1 MTQQRTDASEG
12 GRNPVRAKKSLGQNF
27 LTAPSIAEL
36 IAKTALQSNPKTV
49 FEIGPGTGMLT
60 RALLANGAKVTAV
73 EKDEELYARLR
84 EEFSSETQSDLLTLI
99 CGDALVETPEKLDF
113 KPQSY
118 SVAANI
124 PYYITGMLFRLF
136 LEKLHQPSIIVFLV
150 QKEVA
155 EEIVTRDGKEG
166 ILSLSVKAYGKPRYV
181 SKVKKEAF
189 SPPPKVDS
197 AILAITDINRK
208 RVPKTLEKKYFA
220 VVKAGLGSR
229 RKMLF
234 GNLARVFP
242 EMKTAIDATFTSLG
256 IAKGIR
262 GEDLSFED
270 WLRLVRALPETQN
283 KSTK

>member
-1 MTQQRTDASEG
+1 MARLRTDTSEG

-124 PYYITGMLFRLF
+124 PYYITGEIIRMLLTT
-136 LEKLHQPSIIVFLV
+136 KTKPSSITLLV

-155 EEIVTRDGKEG
+155 ERIVAKDGKESL
-166 ILSLSVKAYGKPRYV
+166 LSNSVKLFGTPIYV
-181 SKVKKEAF
+181 KTVKAGSF
-189 SPPPKVDS
+189 SPAPKVDS
-197 AILAITDINRK
+197 AILHIENVSNEKLGVISEEDFFEILHAGFGHKRK
-208 RVPKTLEKKYFA
+208 QLGKTLGEQ
-220 VVKAGLGSR
+220 
-229 RKMLF
+229 F
-234 GNLARVFP
+234 GKETANRALSVCNILSATRP
-242 EMKTAIDATFTSLG
+242 ERLQVA
-256 IAKGIR
+256 
-262 GEDLSFED
+262 D
-270 WLRLVRALPETQN
+270 WLCIATHLSHRDQISDRR
-283 KSTK
+283 

>member
-1 MTQQRTDASEG
+1 MARLRTDTSEG

-124 PYYITGMLFRLF
+124 PYYITGEIIRMLLTT
-136 LEKLHQPSIIVFLV
+136 KTKPSSITLLV
-150 QKEVA
+150 QKEAAERIVA
-155 EEIVTRDGKEG
+155 KDGKESL
-166 ILSLSVKAYGKPRYV
+166 LSNSVKLFGTPIYV
-181 SKVKKEAF
+181 KTVKAGSF
-189 SPPPKVDS
+189 SPAPKVDS
-197 AILAITDINRK
+197 AILHIENVSNEKLGVISEEDFFEILHAGFGHKRK
-208 RVPKTLEKKYFA
+208 QLGKTLGEQ
-220 VVKAGLGSR
+220 
-229 RKMLF
+229 F
-234 GNLARVFP
+234 GKETANRALSVCNILSATRP
-242 EMKTAIDATFTSLG
+242 ERLQVA
-256 IAKGIR
+256 
-262 GEDLSFED
+262 D
-270 WLRLVRALPETQN
+270 WLCIATHLSHRDQISDRR
-283 KSTK
+283 